1 MQRTACSAASSS
13 TTSTS
18 AWNGL
23 TSSPAPPGQQNAFHD
38 YYRSTQEQYYYL
50 FGEDIIGSVRRL
62 GLITFRLA
70 MVLSALR
77 LHDTSEVVTTL
88 ICDDEDF
95 RSGGI
100 EAVISDVNRS
110 DSNLVGVHKNSV

>member
-50 FGEDIIGSVRRL
+50 FGEDIIGSVR
-62 GLITFRLA
+62 
-70 MVLSALR
+70 
-77 LHDTSEVVTTL
+77 LHDTGEVVTTL

-110 DSNLVGVHKNSV
+110 DSNLVGGHKNSV